1 MIDQKPRDPLYPQG
15 FEDIDNLKHRQ
26 IPRPK
31 PKENE
36 YNDLKIKKSFNQKL
50 GKYIGPKPKNII
62 ENEESK
68 IEQIIAEIPEDHRKS
83 LSFEDKIEYIRK
95 ILAFD
100 VSVPIKNLF
109 DDVLCFVSKL

>member
-15 FEDIDNLKHRQ
+15 FEDIDNLKNRQ

-36 YNDLKIKKSFNQKL
+36 DNDLKILKSFNQKL

-62 ENEESK
+62 ENEE
-68 IEQIIAEIPEDHRKS
+68 EDVTQN
-83 LSFEDKIEYIRK
+83 F
-95 ILAFD
+95 
-100 VSVPIKNLF
+100 
-109 DDVLCFVSKL
+109 